1 MEIRL
6 ICGIDEAG
14 RGCLCGSMFV
24 AGVACDEQKSL
35 WLKEIGV
42 KDSKKLSKTKRFE
55 LAKVILQDKNIRT
68 HIVKKTSQE
77 IDLKGLS
84 VCLKESI
91 EEIVR
96 DLFEFSSTFYID
108 GNTLF
113 GISGGSGYTLEAIVK
128 GDDKVVQISAASI
141 LAKTSKDNE
150 MIEIDK
156 RYPKYDF
163 RNNSGYGTTRH
174 LEAIKNFGQTPF
186 HRKTFVI
193 KTKTT

>member
-1 MEIRL
+1 M

-14 RGCLCGSMFV
+14 RGCLCGSMFI

-42 KDSKKLSKTKRFE
+42 KDSKKLSKTRRFE
-55 LAKVILQDKNIRT
+55 LAKIILQDGDIKT
-68 HIVKKTSQE
+68 HIVKKTPQE
-77 IDLKGLS
+77 IDSKGLS
-84 VCLKESI
+84 ICLKEAI
-91 EEIVR
+91 DEIVR
-96 DLFEFSSTFYID
+96 NLLSFATTFYMD

-113 GISGGSGYTLEAIVK
+113 GLSGGSGYTLEAIVK
-128 GDDKVVQISAASI
+128 GDDKIVQISAASI
-141 LAKTSKDNE
+141 LAKVSKDNE

-156 RYPKYDF
+156 TYPKYDF
-163 RNNSGYGTTRH
+163 KNNAGYGTPKH
-174 LEAIKNFGQTPF
+174 LQAIANFGQTPF

>member
-1 MEIRL
+1 M

-14 RGCLCGSMFV
+14 RGCLCGSMFI

-42 KDSKKLSKTKRFE
+42 KDSKKLSKTRRFE
-55 LAKVILQDKNIRT
+55 LAKIILQDGDIKT
-68 HIVKKTSQE
+68 HIVKKTPQE
-77 IDLKGLS
+77 IDSKGLS
-84 VCLKESI
+84 VCLKEAI
-91 EEIVR
+91 DEIVR
-96 DLFEFSSTFYID
+96 DLLSFATTFYMD

-113 GISGGSGYTLEAIVK
+113 GLSGGSGYTLEAIVK

-141 LAKTSKDNE
+141 LAKVSKDNE

-156 RYPKYDF
+156 TYPKYDF
-163 RNNSGYGTTRH
+163 KNNAGYGTPKH
-174 LEAIKNFGQTPF
+174 LQAIANFGQTPF

>member
-1 MEIRL
+1 M

-14 RGCLCGSMFV
+14 RGCLCGSMFI

-55 LAKVILQDKNIRT
+55 LAKIILQDGDIKT
-68 HIVKKTSQE
+68 HIVKKTPQE
-77 IDLKGLS
+77 IDSKGLS
-84 VCLKESI
+84 VCLKEAI
-91 EEIVR
+91 DEIVR
-96 DLFEFSSTFYID
+96 DLLSFATTFYMD

-113 GISGGSGYTLEAIVK
+113 GLSGGSGYTLEAIVK

-141 LAKTSKDNE
+141 LAKVSKDNE

-156 RYPKYDF
+156 TYPKYDF
-163 RNNSGYGTTRH
+163 KNNAGYGTPKH
-174 LEAIKNFGQTPF
+174 LQAIANFGQTPF

>member
-1 MEIRL
+1 M

-14 RGCLCGSMFV
+14 RGCLCGSMFI

-55 LAKVILQDKNIRT
+55 LAKIILQDGDIKT
-68 HIVKKTSQE
+68 HIVKKTPQE
-77 IDLKGLS
+77 IDSKGLS
-84 VCLKESI
+84 VCLKEAI
-91 EEIVR
+91 DEIVR
-96 DLFEFSSTFYID
+96 DLLSFATTFYMD

-113 GISGGSGYTLEAIVK
+113 GLSGGSGYTLEAIVK

-141 LAKTSKDNE
+141 LAKVSKDNE

-156 RYPKYDF
+156 TYPKYDF
-163 RNNSGYGTTRH
+163 KNNAGYGTPKH
-174 LEAIKNFGQTPF
+174 LQAIANFGQTPF
-186 HRKTFVI
+186 HRKKIGRAHV
-193 KTKTT
+193 

>member
-1 MEIRL
+1 M

-14 RGCLCGSMFV
+14 RGCLCGSMFI

-35 WLKEIGV
+35 WLKEVGV

-55 LAKVILQDKNIRT
+55 LAKIILQDGDIKT
-68 HIVKKTSQE
+68 YIVKKTPQE
-77 IDLKGLS
+77 IDSKGLS
-84 VCLKESI
+84 ICLKEAI
-91 EEIVR
+91 DEIVR
-96 DLFEFSSTFYID
+96 NLLSFATTFYMD

-113 GISGGSGYTLEAIVK
+113 GLSGGSGYTLEAIVK

-141 LAKTSKDNE
+141 LAKVSKDNE

-156 RYPKYDF
+156 TYPKYDF
-163 RNNSGYGTTRH
+163 KNNAGYGTAKH
-174 LEAIKNFGQTPF
+174 LQAIANFGQTPF

>member
-1 MEIRL
+1 M

-14 RGCLCGSMFV
+14 RGCLCGSMFI

-42 KDSKKLSKTKRFE
+42 KDSKKLSKTRRFE
-55 LAKVILQDKNIRT
+55 LAKIILQDGDIKT
-68 HIVKKTSQE
+68 HIVKKTPQE
-77 IDLKGLS
+77 IDSKGLS
-84 VCLKESI
+84 VCLKEAI
-91 EEIVR
+91 DEIVR
-96 DLFEFSSTFYID
+96 DLFSFANTFYMD

-113 GISGGSGYTLEAIVK
+113 GLSGGSGYTLEAIVK

-141 LAKTSKDNE
+141 LAKVSKDNE

-156 RYPKYDF
+156 SYPEYDF
-163 RNNSGYGTTRH
+163 KNNAGYGTPKH
-174 LEAIKNFGQTPF
+174 LQAIANFGQTPF

>member
-1 MEIRL
+1 M

-14 RGCLCGSMFV
+14 RGCLCGSMFI

-42 KDSKKLSKTKRFE
+42 KDSKKLSKTRRFE
-55 LAKVILQDKNIRT
+55 LAKIILQDGDIKT
-68 HIVKKTSQE
+68 HIVEKTPQE
-77 IDLKGLS
+77 IDSKGLS
-84 VCLKESI
+84 VCLKEAI
-91 EEIVR
+91 DEIVR
-96 DLFEFSSTFYID
+96 DLLSFATTFYMD

-113 GISGGSGYTLEAIVK
+113 GLSGGSGYTLEAIVK

-141 LAKTSKDNE
+141 LAKVSKDNE

-156 RYPKYDF
+156 TYPKYDF
-163 RNNSGYGTTRH
+163 KNNAGYGTPKH
-174 LEAIKNFGQTPF
+174 LQAIANFGQTPF
-186 HRKTFVI
+186 HRKTFVV

>member
-1 MEIRL
+1 M

-24 AGVACDEQKSL
+24 AAVACDEQKSL
-35 WLKEIGV
+35 WLKKIGV

-55 LAKVILQDKNIRT
+55 LAKVILQDKDIRT

-77 IDLKGLS
+77 IDSKGLS
-84 VCLKESI
+84 VCLKEAI

-96 DLFEFSSTFYID
+96 DLSQFSTTFYMD

-128 GDDKVVQISAASI
+128 GDDKIVQISAASI
-141 LAKTSKDNE
+141 LAKNSKDNE

-163 RNNSGYGTTRH
+163 KNNSGYGTPKH

-186 HRKTFVI
+186 HRKTFAI
-193 KTKTT
+193 KAKTI

>member
-1 MEIRL
+1 M

-14 RGCLCGSMFV
+14 RGCLCGSMFI

-42 KDSKKLSKTKRFE
+42 KDSKKLSKTRRFE
-55 LAKVILQDKNIRT
+55 LAKIILQDRDIKT
-68 HIVKKTSQE
+68 HIVEKTPQE
-77 IDLKGLS
+77 IDSKGLS
-84 VCLKESI
+84 VCLKEAI
-91 EEIVR
+91 DEIVR
-96 DLFEFSSTFYID
+96 DLLSFATTFYMD

-113 GISGGSGYTLEAIVK
+113 GLSGGSGYTLEAIVK

-141 LAKTSKDNE
+141 LAKVSKDNE

-156 RYPKYDF
+156 TYPKYDF
-163 RNNSGYGTTRH
+163 KNNAGYGTPKH
-174 LEAIKNFGQTPF
+174 LQAIANFGQTPF
-186 HRKTFVI
+186 HRKTFVV

>member
-1 MEIRL
+1 M

-14 RGCLCGSMFV
+14 RGCLCGSMFI

-42 KDSKKLSKTKRFE
+42 KDSKKLSKTRRFE
-55 LAKVILQDKNIRT
+55 LAKIILQDGDIKT
-68 HIVKKTSQE
+68 HIVEKTPQE
-77 IDLKGLS
+77 IDSKGLS
-84 VCLKESI
+84 VCLKEAI
-91 EEIVR
+91 DEIVR
-96 DLFEFSSTFYID
+96 DLLSFATTFYMD

-113 GISGGSGYTLEAIVK
+113 GLSGGSGYTLEAIVK

-141 LAKTSKDNE
+141 LAKASKDNE

-156 RYPKYDF
+156 TYPKYDF
-163 RNNSGYGTTRH
+163 KNNAGYGTPKH
-174 LEAIKNFGQTPF
+174 LQAIANFGQTPF
-186 HRKTFVI
+186 HRKTFVV

>member
-1 MEIRL
+1 M

-14 RGCLCGSMFV
+14 RGCLCGSMFI

-42 KDSKKLSKTKRFE
+42 KDSKKLSKTRRFE
-55 LAKVILQDKNIRT
+55 LAKIILQDGDIKT
-68 HIVKKTSQE
+68 HIVKKTPQE
-77 IDLKGLS
+77 IDSKGLS
-84 VCLKESI
+84 VCLKEAI
-91 EEIVR
+91 DEIVR
-96 DLFEFSSTFYID
+96 DLLSFATTFYMD

-113 GISGGSGYTLEAIVK
+113 GLSGGSGYTLEAIVK
-128 GDDKVVQISAASI
+128 GDDKIVQISAASI
-141 LAKTSKDNE
+141 LAKVSKDNE

-156 RYPKYDF
+156 TYPKYDF
-163 RNNSGYGTTRH
+163 KNNAGYGTPKH
-174 LEAIKNFGQTPF
+174 LQAIANFGQTPF